1 MGSFNDS
8 IEQMLWP
15 EKRRKDPVL
24 GDKIPGVID
33 RTTARS
39 YLRVAG
45 GYLPPFLRPLLG
57 PLHRY
62 LPWLVGEGGVQIGPI
77 PAGTPVDLFG
87 NLELMPDG
95 GSAADRAKHGA
106 EILKLLVDIEHN
118 LRTLPPQAT
127 DEEARKQ
134 FAELGERMFKLSKCP
149 DFVVNRGHYFGS
161 DAFKEEP
168 GLGDEEKRALIEFL
182 KTL

>member
-1 MGSFNDS
+1 MPPGDRRYRRPRPLVSLRSARPFLQNNSGGKFEPSPSVEARMRSFDDS

-15 EKRRKDPVL
+15 ERRQKDPVL

-62 LPWLVGEGGVQIGPI
+62 VPWLFGE
-77 PAGTPVDLFG
+77 
-87 NLELMPDG
+87 
-95 GSAADRAKHGA
+95 
-106 EILKLLVDIEHN
+106 
-118 LRTLPPQAT
+118 
-127 DEEARKQ
+127 
-134 FAELGERMFKLSKCP
+134 
-149 DFVVNRGHYFGS
+149 
-161 DAFKEEP
+161 
-168 GLGDEEKRALIEFL
+168 
-182 KTL
+182 